1 VIRKRLGRFS
11 IGLTAFALTL
21 GLVGIGSVAAATPN
35 WTISAVRLPTVV
47 GAGNDAGYAVTIRNN
62 GPSQVNALSLTVTP
76 ASTPS
81 ATPSYFSGLTWNQ
94 GGPGSCS
101 GTGQLICDLGTLTAG
116 TVITFT
122 VAYAVPSNETGT
134 FDVAFAIRAGTGD
147 TGSDG
152 KGKSRG
158 DKLEIVAKTGIGAST
173 NFDAG
178 FVVDDQSYS
187 TGGNLGRQNK
197 QVSSVDVTDT
207 LIPVTIE
214 DGNGVATPPCA
225 IAACASA
232 FGEWTYL
239 DVPGNTNL
247 IKATLS
253 VWGGAVPGGVGADD
267 IYVIHIDDNGDATVI
282 DTPCSPAT
290 GTPGNAECLTATKT
304 GNNYHIVVWLFGNG
318 NLRGGF

>member
-1 VIRKRLGRFS
+1 MIRKRLARFATVAT
-11 IGLTAFALTL
+11 TAAIALA
-21 GLVGIGSVAAATPN
+21 LVGVGGAAAKTPN
-35 WTISAVRLPTVV
+35 WSINAVRLPTAV
-47 GAGNDAGYAVTIRNN
+47 GAGNDAGYFVTIRNN
-62 GPSQVNALSLTVTP
+62 GPSQINALSLAVTP
-76 ASTPS
+76 AATPA
-81 ATPSYFSGLTWNQ
+81 ATPSYFSGLAWNQ

-101 GTGQLICDLGTLTAG
+101 NTGQLLCNLGTLTAG

-122 VAYAVPSNETGT
+122 VAYSVPSTQNGT

-147 TGSDG
+147 TGSDS
-152 KGKSRG
+152 KGNSRG
-158 DKLEIVAKTGIGAST
+158 DKLEIVARTGIGANQ

-197 QVSSVDVTDT
+197 QTSAVEVTDT
-207 LIPVTIE
+207 LITVTVE
-214 DGNGVATPPCA
+214 DGNGVAAPPCA
-225 IAACASA
+225 LDECDGA

-247 IKATLS
+247 IKATLM
-253 VWGGAVPGGVGADD
+253 VWGGAVPGGVRADE
-267 IYVIHIDDNGDATVI
+267 IYAIHVDDAGEATVI

-290 GTPGNAECLTATKT
+290 GTPGNAECLTATKI
-304 GNNYHIVVWLFGNG
+304 GNNYRIVVWLFGNG